1 MRVGQYLNVN
11 GAVKQD
17 RAMERRFVLPSK
29 QTVAQSLRLGAH
41 SFALS
46 GTMQILPIGNC
57 DRIRRPAAGESRRSG
72 SLMKTLFRNCNLR
85 SLLM

>member
-1 MRVGQYLNVN
+1 MVQYLDVN

-17 RAMERRFVLPSK
+17 RTMERRFVLPSK

-41 SFALS
+41 SFALA

-57 DRIRRPAAGESRRSG
+57 DRIPRPAAGDTPRG
-72 SLMKTLFRNCNLR
+72 GNIMKTLFRNCNLR